1 MAKFDVNGK
10 DFGSML
16 TDIQLKLVRTYK
28 GEIKRTQTGLV
39 TAFPLSFVTVGFEVT
54 LMGLRQDIRLLQQI
68 MLSADTVTLTTD
80 YDGASI
86 KGKFSC
92 TSNQYTEVR
101 DRGEQRTT
109 LSLSMVSDGTNI
121 THPSGRAFQ
130 IRSGSPSG
138 TLLGTGYFGK
148 VVHLSTSYKKNGVTL
163 PDGNLLVLGDDV
175 LTTD

>member
-1 MAKFDVNGK
+1 MAKFDINGK

-39 TAFPLSFVTVGFEVT
+39 AAFPLSFITVGFEVT

-68 MLSADTVTLTTD
+68 MLSADTVTLKTN
-80 YDGASI
+80 YDGADI

-101 DRGEQRTT
+101 DRGEQRTM
-109 LSLSMVSDGTNI
+109 LSLSLVSDGTNI
-121 THPSGRAFQ
+121 THSSGRAFR
-130 IRSGSPSG
+130 ITTSSGSHIG
-138 TLLGTGYFGK
+138 AGYFGK
-148 VVHLSTSYKKNGVTL
+148 VVHLSTSYKKDGVEL
-163 PDGNLLVLGDDV
+163 PDGNLLVLGDEI

>member
-39 TAFPLSFVTVGFEVT
+39 AAFPLSFITVGFEVT

-109 LSLSMVSDGTNI
+109 LSLSLVSDGTNI
-121 THPSGRAFQ
+121 THSSGRAFQ
-130 IRSGSPSG
+130 IKTSLGS
-138 TLLGTGYFGK
+138 LIGTGYFGQ
-148 VVHLSTSYKKNGVTL
+148 VVHFSTSYKKQGVAL
-163 PDGNLLVLGDDV
+163 PDGNLLVLGDEI
-175 LTTD
+175 LTSY

>member
-39 TAFPLSFVTVGFEVT
+39 AAFPLSFVTVGFEVT

-109 LSLSMVSDGTNI
+109 LSLSLVSDGTNI
-121 THPSGRAFQ
+121 THSSGRAFQ
-130 IRSGSPSG
+130 IKTSSGSII
-138 TLLGTGYFGK
+138 GTGYFGK
-148 VVHLSTSYKKNGVTL
+148 VVHVSTSYKKNGVTL
-163 PDGNLLVLGDDV
+163 PDGNLLVLGDEI
-175 LTTD
+175 LTTN